1 MDDIAAV
8 DGVVVRAL
16 RIGLDGDALRCDAAA
31 ESPQHVVRLARATD
45 QEPEVRMQARQA
57 TGFDEPHLPATQD
70 KKSDDLTRIAK
81 RRPLEAPLEGAT

>member
-1 MDDIAAV
+1 
-8 DGVVVRAL
+8 
-16 RIGLDGDALRCDAAA
+16 
-31 ESPQHVVRLARATD
+31 
-45 QEPEVRMQARQA
+45 MQARQA